1 MEFRTPWDSEVL
13 PPGPALRPDVRRAA
27 DDDAV
32 PKKRRGRRPRGWS
45 SAVPATAADFLYCQL
60 TITGPAASLDAFAA
74 AARGSGVIPWQLD
87 FEALEEDIFNLAVA
101 QPPAQRGLTVEG
113 CRLLARQF
121 RERVEARK
129 AKAASLIGSSL
140 ACPFDLQTLLP
151 VPEKNLRLG
160 PAHADSL
167 AWMRQN
173 WGAPEGL
180 RQIAALTKPRPGKRL
195 PAGHAVIGYGFF
207 CRERPP
213 AAAIETIAASWPTL
227 NFRLRHQ
234 QPAPGDQWT
243 G

>member
-13 PPGPALRPDVRRAA
+13 PPGVVSRQDVRGAA
-27 DDDAV
+27 DDEAP
-32 PKKRRGRRPRGWS
+32 PKKRRGRRPRGRS
-45 SAVPATAADFLYCQL
+45 PAAPATAADFLYCQL
-60 TITGPAASLDAFAA
+60 TITGPASGVKTFAA
-74 AARGSGVIPWQLD
+74 AALGSGVIPWQLD

-101 QPPAQRGLTVEG
+101 QPPAQRGLRVEG

-121 RERVEARK
+121 RERVEARQ
-129 AKAASLIGSSL
+129 AKAAALIGSSL

-151 VPEKNLRLG
+151 VPPEILLLG
-160 PAHADSL
+160 PVHSSSL

-173 WGAPEGL
+173 WGVPEGL
-180 RQIAALTKPRPGKRL
+180 RQIAALTKPHPGKRL

-207 CRERPP
+207 CSEQPP
-213 AAAIETIAASWPTL
+213 AAAIKTIAASRPTL

-234 QPAPGDQWT
+234 HPATGDQWT